1 MPANCQRNFK
11 DMFASD
17 EKVKEK
23 TLRQILMDQSSSLHQ
38 NICAVAVDVSISLIN
53 CVFRELLEL
62 LLEKYSEITAFL
74 ELACN
79 GDLLTDEEF
88 FVSLCSGMTVIGSI
102 YASLFKSS
110 SAFADKAFNEI
121 VSFSCIPNIGATR
134 SADPFR

>member
-1 MPANCQRNFK
+1 
-11 DMFASD
+11 MFASD

-79 GDLLTDEEF
+79 GDLLTVEEF

-102 YASLFKSS
+102 HASLFKSS